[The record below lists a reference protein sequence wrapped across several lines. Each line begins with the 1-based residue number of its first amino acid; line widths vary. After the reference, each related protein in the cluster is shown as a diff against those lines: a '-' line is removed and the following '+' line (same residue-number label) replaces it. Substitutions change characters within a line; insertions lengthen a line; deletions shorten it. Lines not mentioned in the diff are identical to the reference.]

1 MKFSMRIVVVLKL
14 LVLRWKSSLTDVNRI
29 QIYNASYTWEAK
41 DFELRGFY
49 RTGHYHWG

>member
-1 MKFSMRIVVVLKL
+1 M
-14 LVLRWKSSLTDVNRI
+14 DVNRI

-49 RTGHYHWG
+49 RTGHYHWGYEGDFSVCIQRQIG